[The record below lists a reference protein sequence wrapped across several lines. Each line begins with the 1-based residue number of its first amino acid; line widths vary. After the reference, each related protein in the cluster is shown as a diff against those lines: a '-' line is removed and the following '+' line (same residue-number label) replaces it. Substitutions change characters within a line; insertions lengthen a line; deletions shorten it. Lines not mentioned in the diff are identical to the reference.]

1 MQQRVLDLEKILEEE
16 SVYRRQMQKEREE
29 GRTASALARE
39 YEDKLQA
46 LENTLNASNKQVRL
60 LLQQLER
67 VKEDGAANEAKLQK
81 EVKSLHA
88 QLQVRPQSPSS
99 PGRPNLLTC
108 ALVLAS
114 SSRRSRSIAR
124 PRRSSAGSSVFCD
137 HRPYALIIIVIIII
151 N

>member
-39 YEDKLQA
+39 YEDKLQT

-88 QLQVRPQSPSS
+88 QLQVRPPV
-99 PGRPNLLTC
+99 
-108 ALVLAS
+108 LVPVVCGWS
-114 SSRRSRSIAR
+114 T
-124 PRRSSAGSSVFCD
+124 
-137 HRPYALIIIVIIII
+137 
-151 N
+151 